1 MCLGMP
7 GRIVELLDAG
17 TEVARVDVGGEVR
30 EVSVSMLGLDGPRS
44 VKVGEWVIVHLGLA
58 MERIDEDEAQHLLS
72 SLQELNDLYE
82 QELR

>member
-17 TEVARVDVGGEVR
+17 TEVARVDIGGDVR
-30 EVSVSMLGLDGPRS
+30 EVSVSMLGLDGPRG
-44 VKVGEWVIVHLGLA
+44 VQVGDWVIVHLGLA
-58 MERIDEDEAQHLLS
+58 MERIEQAEAEHLLS
-72 SLQELNDLYE
+72 SMQDLNDLYE